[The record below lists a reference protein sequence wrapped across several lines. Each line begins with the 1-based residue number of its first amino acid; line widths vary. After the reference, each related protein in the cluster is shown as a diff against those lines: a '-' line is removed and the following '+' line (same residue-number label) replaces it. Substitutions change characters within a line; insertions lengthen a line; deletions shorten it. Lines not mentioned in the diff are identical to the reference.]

1 MKNIITLFILLSLL
15 PLINAQDRPYYKDLV
30 LKTNVL
36 SPISLGIE
44 FPVKENLSVEYSA
57 RRGGTFVFSRNTYR
71 DERLNFKFHRPL
83 NVVFD
88 KKNTFYFL
96 LGLHHEYR
104 ELDNRIHRTGQR
116 EYGRLDQNRIAYGL
130 GLRYR
135 YVDVWVAAET
145 VFFERDN
152 FYQLKNTDGSI
163 ESSGYWK
170 NGGGLFV
177 GVSIN
182 FLKLGKLNWR

>member
-1 MKNIITLFILLSLL
+1 MRQIVLIATLFAWMSGTQ
-15 PLINAQDRPYYKDLV
+15 AQDRPHYKDLV

-36 SPISLGIE
+36 SPVSLGIE
-44 FPVKENLSVEYSA
+44 FPVKESLSVEYSA
-57 RRGGTFVFSRNTYR
+57 RRGGTFIFSKNTYR

-83 NVVFD
+83 NAVFD

-135 YVDVWVAAET
+135 YLDVWVAAET

-152 FYQLKNTDGSI
+152 FYQLKNEDGSMV
-163 ESSGYWK
+163 SSGYWK

-182 FLKLGKLNWR
+182 FLRLGKLNWR